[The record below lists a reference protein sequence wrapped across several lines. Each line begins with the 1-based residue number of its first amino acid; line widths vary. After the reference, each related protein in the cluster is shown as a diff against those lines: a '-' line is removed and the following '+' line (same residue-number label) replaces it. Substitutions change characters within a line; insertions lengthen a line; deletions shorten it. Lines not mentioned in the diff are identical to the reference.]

1 MLIEIN
7 TEAWEIPEIFN
18 WLMKEGDISM
28 QEMYRIFN
36 CGIGMVLCVENADEI
51 EIRKKISSLGYKNY
65 LIGKI
70 SEKTENEIIK
80 FL

>member
-1 MLIEIN
+1 
-7 TEAWEIPEIFN
+7 
-18 WLMKEGDISM
+18 
-28 QEMYRIFN
+28 
-36 CGIGMVLCVENADEI
+36 MVLCVENADEI

-65 LIGKI
+65 VIGKI